1 VAVVIRWLEEQDD
14 VAAFDCGDEALNNYL
29 KRHAWDNH

>member
-1 VAVVIRWLEEQDD
+1 VAVLISRIEELDE

-29 KRHAWDNH
+29 KRHA